1 MSKLVLANEGV
12 FPIIRDSEGQPLSS
26 RPATGLPIAGTIQ
39 GEGKLAGM
47 PSLFIR
53 LGGCNLRCIWQMPDG
68 TFSRC
73 DTPYASFD
81 SDTFKQLET
90 TEVVKLV
97 RQNLGPLKHA
107 VITGGEPLLQ
117 KDALAELL
125 RNLKQELELH
135 LTIETNGTLFA
146 EEVARHIDLFS
157 VSPKLSNSTPS
168 PEKLE
173 AYNLR
178 PSGPLSF
185 HGKKRRNLAVLQ
197 RYIDLCNST
206 DKEMQ
211 LKFVVGKTTD
221 INEIK
226 EDFLTPL
233 KGWQPQD
240 ILLMPL
246 GANREELDKTTPM
259 VLEQAIANGWRFAPR
274 IHIDLFG
281 PIAGV

>member
-1 MSKLVLANEGV
+1 MSNLVLANEGI
-12 FPIIRDSEGQPLSS
+12 FPITRDSAGKLLSS
-26 RPATGLPIAGTIQ
+26 RPATGMPIAGTIQ

-81 SDTFKQLET
+81 SDTFRQMDAQEA
-90 TEVVKLV
+90 VKLV
-97 RQNLGPLKHA
+97 KENLGPLKHV

-117 KDALAELL
+117 KNALAELL
-125 RNLKQELELH
+125 RHLKQELELH

-146 EEVARHIDLFS
+146 EEVARYIDLFS

-168 PEKLE
+168 PNKLA
-173 AYNLR
+173 AYNLS
-178 PSGPLSF
+178 PSGPLNF
-185 HGKKRRNLAVLQ
+185 HGEKRRNIPVLQ
-197 RYIDLCNST
+197 SYIDLCNCT
-206 DKEMQ
+206 DKDIQ

-221 INEIK
+221 IKEIK
-226 EDFLTPL
+226 EDFLAHL
-233 KGWQPQD
+233 KGWRPQD

-246 GANREELDKTTPM
+246 GATREELDKTTPM
-259 VLEQAIANGWRFAPR
+259 VLEKAIANGWRFAPR
-274 IHIDLFG
+274 IHINLFG